1 MLHAIN
7 EWCAQ
12 RDILQHSKR
21 LLGPCARSRGV
32 RLDGLRTGHSDTTE
46 GREPRQITYVPMPS
60 SVLFHCA
67 IQDVGCLDP
76 GRNGGTD

>member
-12 RDILQHSKR
+12 RDILQLCER
-21 LLGPCARSRGV
+21 LLGPCARPRGV
-32 RLDGLRTGHSDTTE
+32 RLDGLGAGHCYTAES
-46 GREPRQITYVPMPS
+46 REPRQITHVS
-60 SVLFHCA
+60 LGLGVLFGRA